1 LWLQCDPTI
10 SARPAT
16 VKIAEA
22 DPSNPNVATTCKY
35 YFEALVHKD
44 FCPGGGGGSSGF
56 DYGWVTFFFVCFFSS
71 PFFFSSFLGLCHH
84 CLGGSLIVLYHWNSG
99 LEVWHAQRRP

>member
-1 LWLQCDPTI
+1 MAPWFEPAQGPTSTKNYTKGVTVVMTGGDECEAQKVFRETHLWLQCDPTI
-10 SARPAT
+10 STRPAT

-22 DPSNPNVATTCKY
+22 DPSNPNVGTTCKY

-56 DYGWVTFFFVCFFSS
+56 DYGWVFVI
-71 PFFFSSFLGLCHH
+71 
-84 CLGGSLIVLYHWNSG
+84 IVL
-99 LEVWHAQRRP
+99 V